1 MLKIGYKLDKANLG
15 QAEKTKKLDSIY
27 KWRDR
32 IWESE
37 MKPMSWA
44 ASSNVVGPSGE
55 PLLHRLG
62 QTRWGS
68 RRLIGQSC
76 HAS

>member
-1 MLKIGYKLDKANLG
+1 MGHVFKIGYKLDKANPR
-15 QAEKTKKLDSIY
+15 QAKKTKRNLTRY
-27 KWRDR
+27 K
-32 IWESE
+32 
-37 MKPMSWA
+37 MKPMSWI

-62 QTRWGS
+62 QTRWES

-76 HAS
+76 CAS